1 MKFVKKMKK
10 PISRVDV
17 QVSLFMAVIVV
28 LASLSIF
35 AICYKITY
43 DDMIDSLKNQVNSI
57 YNYFELSMD
66 KSSFYEINIK
76 EDMNTELYK
85 DTKKHFEEIKNA
97 TGVRYLYTAKATPE
111 GELIYVIDGL
121 SEEEDFRYPGDLI
134 EAEIQGE
141 MRGALEGQSVMPDDI
156 KTTEWGKI
164 FIAYL
169 PIHDSSGIIGVIGI
183 EFDAEHQYDTYFFL
197 RFIAPIII
205 LMFTLISVIFAV
217 VCFRRISN
225 PSFQDLSNTDQLTQ
239 LKNQNAFEIDLKNII
254 GTSSGKGYG
263 IIVVDLNKLKQTN
276 DTLGHQKGDQY
287 LQMAGT
293 CIEKVGGNDV
303 VRYRTGGDEFALI
316 IEDATEEKLK
326 TYETQLKDQTKA
338 WDPNE
343 WNIEIGL
350 SLGGAIFDPTKDQN
364 LRNTYHRADEAMYEN
379 KKSFGKK

>member
-1 MKFVKKMKK
+1 MKK

-254 GTSSGKGYG
+254 GTNSGKGYG

-338 WDPNE
+338 WHPNE